1 MAQFDLYAGV
11 GRTNA
16 YVVDLQADLLDRL
29 ATRIVAP
36 LVPRTETEIITG
48 LTPVV
53 EVNGAEFLILTQ
65 ELAAI
70 PARELRSR
78 VASLAAYKD
87 AIKRALD
94 ILFLGF

>member
-78 VASLAAYKD
+78 VASLAAYQD